1 MHYRTNWA
9 LVVALALALHGGV
22 FGGYTLIKPLLET
35 QSEVPS
41 QMPDMIEIEN
51 APEGGEGDESNDPG
65 YTEGEDEGSLVGQA
79 LPDEGVSGI
88 KEADIASGP
97 EAETDVE
104 AVKAAEEAPPPP
116 EIEKD
121 PEPLTQEEAKVDPKT
136 PDAEPIVAESE
147 KEAIKEYQKQVEAA
161 QKDPK
166 KKVSNTIVIAKKGS
180 GKAKQMGQPPITITD
195 SYPPE
200 GMYKFKGVIRVFTT
214 IGTDGKVK
222 ATKISVTSGRRSADE
237 LAMAFCRRWT
247 FKPAMDGEGKPM
259 ESVKLIRIP
268 FNLPPEKMK
277 DQMDRNG

>member
-65 YTEGEDEGSLVGQA
+65 YTEGEDEGSLVGEA
-79 LPDEGVSGI
+79 LPEEGVSGI

-247 FKPAMDGEGKPM
+247 FKPALDGEGKPM

-268 FNLPPEKMK
+268 FNLSPEKMK

>member
-9 LVVALALALHGGV
+9 LIVTLALALHGGV
-22 FGGYTLIKPLLET
+22 LGSYMFLAPLLET
-35 QSEVPS
+35 QGEVPTEAAEV
-41 QMPDMIEIEN
+41 IEIEN

-65 YTEGEDEGSLVGQA
+65 YTEGEEDGSLVGEA

-88 KEADIASGP
+88 SEADISSGP

-104 AVKAAEEAPPPP
+104 AVKQAMEAPPPA
-116 EIEKD
+116 EAEKD
-121 PEPLTQEEAKVDPKT
+121 PEPLTQEEAKVDPAS
-136 PDAEPIVAESE
+136 PDAAPIVAKDE
-147 KEAIKEYQKQVEAA
+147 KDAIKQYQKQVAEA

-166 KKVSNTIVIAKKGS
+166 KKVSNTIVIQKKGS

-247 FKPAMDGEGKPM
+247 FKPALDGEGKPM

-268 FNLPPEKMK
+268 FNLSPEKMK